1 MDMEQFLSKHNIDK
15 DTFET
20 LVEESSDYDLPTKE
34 RISRLEQQEKN
45 VGWLVELIKKGEEEN
60 EKLKEQL
67 IEEKEKYI
75 TKCQIDLLK
84 TKKIDEIEKENE
96 ALKKENE
103 KLKALP
109 AIILKSMVSKMTEED
124 YARNVDMLRKLNL

>member
-1 MDMEQFLSKHNIDK
+1 MEQFLSKHNIDK

-67 IEEKEKYI
+67 VEEKEKYI

-84 TKKIDEIEKENE
+84 TKKIEE
-96 ALKKENE
+96 LKKENKE
-103 KLKALP
+103 LKKHFNLLIELIKGVNDPDQLTKLQDLGF
-109 AIILKSMVSKMTEED
+109 LK
-124 YARNVDMLRKLNL
+124 